1 MDRLLHLFALTRL
14 VRDRRGTVLIELAI
28 AMPTLVFL
36 TLAGVEIGRYVVAS
50 QKLEST
56 AISIANLAARDK
68 ELSVAQLTDIFA
80 AAEQIAEPFDF
91 ATNGRVIVTSVSA
104 STDDNPE
111 VYWQEVGPGSI
122 SVTSEIGAPGDAA
135 DIPAS
140 LPIRAN
146 ETIIVAE
153 VYYEFS
159 PLFDVVLGPR
169 STYRAAFVR
178 PRLGSLQT
186 LQ

>member
-1 MDRLLHLFALTRL
+1 MDRLRHLLALVRL
-14 VRDRRGTVLIELAI
+14 VRDRRGAVLIELAI

-36 TLAGVEIGRYVVAS
+36 TLAGVEVGRFVVAN
-50 QKLEST
+50 QKLESA

-68 ELSVAQLTDIFA
+68 ELSVAQLTDIFT
-80 AAEQIAEPFDF
+80 AAEQITAPFDF
-91 ATNGRVIVTSVSA
+91 GANGRVIVTSVSA
-104 STDDNPE
+104 TTDDNPE

-122 SVTSEIGAPGDAA
+122 SVTSEIGAPGDTAN
-135 DIPAS
+135 IPAS
-140 LPIRAN
+140 LPMRAN

-159 PLFDVVLGPR
+159 PLFDVLLEPK

>member
-1 MDRLLHLFALTRL
+1 MDRLRNLFALAGL

-36 TLAGVEIGRYVVAS
+36 TLAGVEMGRFVVAN
-50 QKLEST
+50 QKLESA

-68 ELSVAQLTDIFA
+68 ELTVDQLTDIFTA
-80 AAEQIAEPFDF
+80 AGQITEPFDF
-91 ATNGRVIVTSVSA
+91 AANGRVIVTSVSA

-111 VYWQEVGPGSI
+111 VYWQQVGPGSI
-122 SVTSEIGAPGDAA
+122 SVTSEIGAPGDTAN
-135 DIPAS
+135 IPAS
-140 LPIRAN
+140 LPMRAN

-153 VYYEFS
+153 VFFEFS